1 MSQFQIIIGCQFVNK
16 GISQEVINSVLRGGG
31 RGVGN
36 GKATRGLGRRSRS
49 GSCLQRGE
57 RRDPL
62 ANSCGFRQGASPR
75 RADTSGDQRHSETFQ
90 ACPLFHN
97 EMSLSRTRRLGSTAE
112 SNLKESS
119 PSEPAR
125 SVPKGERRWCLSSL
139 QPTFQVFPH
148 LSLGG
153 GGEWERLKLRSP
165 SLKPRRAWVGAHP
178 APSRDV
184 RWLRE
189 ALGPL
194 QGLGEAKKK
203 WWRWRGYKPAHL
215 AFSASQPGLLGELL
229 SAGRPSAVQLSRRRD
244 VFSPA
249 MGIINNPEPASSHQQ
264 GWKREMSMSMSMQT
278 PCPCPVGTQHHPA
291 PSGSSSSRAAPKIVP
306 TAQLDTPGLSKHS
319 FACLEA
325 QS

>member
-36 GKATRGLGRRSRS
+36 GKATRGLGRRSRL
-49 GSCLQRGE
+49 GSCLWRGE

-112 SNLKESS
+112 SNLKESG
-119 PSEPAR
+119 PSKPAR

-148 LSLGG
+148 LSRGG
-153 GGEWERLKLRSP
+153 GGEWERLKLRLP

-194 QGLGEAKKK
+194 QGPGEAKKSGGGGEDTSQLILLSL
-203 WWRWRGYKPAHL
+203 RHSLGFLESFFLLADPAP
-215 AFSASQPGLLGELL
+215 FSCPAGETSSRPPWASQTTL
-229 SAGRPSAVQLSRRRD
+229 SRPAAASRAGRGRC
-244 VFSPA
+244 
-249 MGIINNPEPASSHQQ
+249 
-264 GWKREMSMSMSMQT
+264 
-278 PCPCPVGTQHHPA
+278 PCPCPCRHLVHVPWRPSTTQHHQIV
-291 PSGSSSSRAAPKIVP
+291 SRAAPRAELLHGLHP
-306 TAQLDTPGLSKHS
+306 SHNWTPPGSPSTALLV
-319 FACLEA
+319 
-325 QS
+325 